1 MWFISKPKTMK
12 RLLSLRVILSF
23 AFTLFAQEND
33 SILLARTDM
42 LKKEIG
48 MLKKKNRSLQAQI
61 YKMQN
66 AHKADIQGLKD
77 EIAAAN
83 AEIEE
88 TMTATGGLEVA
99 LQESEES
106 TLEGL
111 TVLGDWSKKVITIL
125 AIVLCVLFII
135 LLILVISNRSR
146 IQKDFLKL
154 EAKVDNTKESV
165 EQDLKEAMKKHEE
178 DMLALKAQ
186 IEKGKNN
193 KV

>member
-1 MWFISKPKTMK
+1 
-12 RLLSLRVILSF
+12 
-23 AFTLFAQEND
+23 
-33 SILLARTDM
+33 
-42 LKKEIG
+42 